1 MISGGWTPVP
11 GKPLWGVAIPRR
23 SRGRISRVMARHSRK
38 LFPALL
44 SAALIAPVLAKSLGA
59 QGLARARPCRGERIT
74 AITYSQRPP
83 AFGGRLVEA
92 DRLWQ
97 EVTGLPHT
105 TTKSELVQAYLPVK
119 IGDICTE
126 FARHEAERV
135 IRGQPYIADAVVRP
149 IREADGTVRLEIDT
163 IDELPLILFGSLG
176 HGTLASLGV
185 GNANFGGGG
194 LAASVFVERGFDY
207 RNGYGFD
214 AVQYGFLGQPWNL
227 ALRARQSPTGEA
239 WGVEFGNPLL
249 TDLQRQS
256 FHTGFTSTTDYY
268 GLLRPTGDAIGL
280 FVRRSAY
287 DAGMVWR
294 LGTPGRVIGLLGG
307 LLMGEDSRID
317 RDNFVVLSDSGI
329 VPTAPIPALL
339 AGVAPFTVTRLAM
352 VGGFRALTYKTVR
365 NFDALRA
372 QQDVA
377 TGSQLIVLAGPSLRA
392 STGADDYFVNG
403 DLYLASGG
411 PGSFAELRIV
421 GETRMQQVNRDLKGI
436 VGSATA
442 AWYTKP
448 SPTRTR
454 ILNLELSGI
463 RQLTY
468 PMQLTFTDL
477 EGGLRGF
484 ANSHEAGSARLV
496 FRAEERQL
504 LTWLQPKGDL
514 AIAAFTDVGRMWAG
528 SAPLSRMSD
537 VKASVGLSLLGSYPS
552 GGMRVYRLDVGVPLN
567 NRGGSSWEVRLSAND
582 ITHWILREP
591 RDVSRARSASVPRN
605 VLNFAPR

>member
-1 MISGGWTPVP
+1 MI
-11 GKPLWGVAIPRR
+11 R
-23 SRGRISRVMARHSRK
+23 ARHLAIASV
-38 LFPALL
+38 LTVLT
-44 SAALIAPVLAKSLGA
+44 IAPQSIHG
-59 QGLARARPCRGERIT
+59 QGLLRARPCRGERISS
-74 AITYSQRPP
+74 ISYSQRPP
-83 AFGGRLVEA
+83 AFGGRLAEA

-105 TTKSELVQAYLPVK
+105 TTRSALVQRYLPVK
-119 IGDICTE
+119 VGDICTE

-135 IRGQPYIADAVVRP
+135 IRGQPFIADAVVRP
-149 IREADGTVRLEIDT
+149 IRDGSGGVRLEIDT

-185 GNANFGGGG
+185 GNGNYGGSGLSAN
-194 LAASVFVERGFDY
+194 VFFERGFNY
-207 RNGYGFD
+207 RNGYGFE
-214 AVQYGFLGQPWNL
+214 AVQYGFLDKPWDL
-227 ALRARQSPTGEA
+227 AVRAKQGPTGEA
-239 WGVEFGNPLL
+239 WGLEVANPLL
-249 TDLQRQS
+249 TDLQRSS
-256 FHTGFTSTTDYY
+256 FHTGITSTTDYY
-268 GLLRPTGDAIGL
+268 GLIRPTGDAIAL

-294 LGTPGRVIGLLGG
+294 LGKPGGVVGLLGG

-329 VPTAPIPALL
+329 VPTAPIPSLL
-339 AGVAPFTVTRLAM
+339 SGVAPFTVTRAAL
-352 VGGFRALTYKTVR
+352 VGGYRALTYKTVR
-365 NFDALRA
+365 SFDGLRA

-377 TGSQLIVLAGPSLRA
+377 TGSQLIVIGGPSLRA

-403 DLYLASGG
+403 DLYMASGG

-421 GETRMQQVNRDLKGI
+421 GETRMQQVDRDLRGI

-454 ILNLELSGI
+454 ILNVELSGI

-484 ANSHEAGSARLV
+484 VNSHEAGSARLV

-514 AIAAFTDVGRMWAG
+514 AVAAFTDVGRLWAG

-537 VKASVGLSLLGSYPS
+537 LKASVGLSLLGSYPS

-567 NRGGSSWEVRLSAND
+567 NTGGSSWEVRLTAND
-582 ITHWILREP
+582 ITHWILREA
-591 RDVSRARSASVPRN
+591 RDVTRARSAAVPRN